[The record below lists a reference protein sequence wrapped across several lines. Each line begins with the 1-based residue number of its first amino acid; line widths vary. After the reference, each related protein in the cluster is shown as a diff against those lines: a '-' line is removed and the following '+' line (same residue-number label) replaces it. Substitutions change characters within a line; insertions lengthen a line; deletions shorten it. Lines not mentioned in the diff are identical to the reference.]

1 MDRSFLCSWAK
12 GFENGLNELDKDS
25 RSCLLQ
31 QCAKACAD
39 TGVLISYQKL
49 YKKVNGDRDAFYR
62 SLSELG
68 GVRGEVVA
76 SMTEYYMYFPECGC
90 DLHNDLGVDT
100 PVLCECSRQSI
111 IYVAKSIW
119 QGSKVKVEQL
129 ETVLSGDK
137 ECKFRIIFE

>member
-49 YKKVNGDRDAFYR
+49 YKKVNGD
-62 SLSELG
+62 
-68 GVRGEVVA
+68 
-76 SMTEYYMYFPECGC
+76 
-90 DLHNDLGVDT
+90 
-100 PVLCECSRQSI
+100 
-111 IYVAKSIW
+111 
-119 QGSKVKVEQL
+119 
-129 ETVLSGDK
+129 
-137 ECKFRIIFE
+137 